1 MTVAKRVVV
10 VCHANTAR
18 SVMAQKLIERML
30 ADRDLAGAIHV
41 SSAGVWSYARDG
53 MIPSLDA
60 RLALREVGI
69 ELAEDAMVSTALRD
83 HPEVLAGADLVVT
96 MTNEQKGLV
105 LALANGRGVT
115 VATLPELAGEHGD
128 IADPAGQGEEAFRAA
143 RDEIMR
149 CLALGFDAL
158 VARVISSLDHGG

>member
-1 MTVAKRVVV
+1 VRKRVLV

-30 ADRDLAGAIHV
+30 AERGLGERLHV
-41 SSAGVWSYARDG
+41 SSAGVWIHARDG

-60 RLALREVGI
+60 RLALKEVGI
-69 ELAEDAMVSTALRD
+69 PLAEDAMASTALRD
-83 HPEVLAGADLVVT
+83 HPELLAAADLVVT
-96 MTNEQKGLV
+96 MTAEQTALV
-105 LALANGRGVT
+105 LALADGEGVD
-115 VATLPELAGEHGD
+115 VVTLPELAGESGD

-149 CLALGFDAL
+149 CLALGFDRMI
-158 VARVISSLDHGG
+158 ARVTGG

>member
-1 MTVAKRVVV
+1 VTRRVLV

-30 ADRDLAGAIHV
+30 AERGLAGRIEV
-41 SSAGVWSYARDG
+41 SSAGVWVHARDR

-69 ELAEDAMVSTALRD
+69 ELAEDGMASTALRD
-83 HPEVLAGADLVVT
+83 HPEILAAAHLVVT
-96 MTNEQKGLV
+96 MTAEQTVLV
-105 LALANGRGVT
+105 RAIANGTRVD
-115 VATLPELAGEHGD
+115 VVTLPELAGESGD

-149 CLALGFDAL
+149 CLALGFDRMIERAT
-158 VARVISSLDHGG
+158 GG

>member
-1 MTVAKRVVV
+1 VRKRVLV

-30 ADRDLAGAIHV
+30 VERGLGEHLHV
-41 SSAGVWSYARDG
+41 SSAGVWIHARDG

-60 RLALREVGI
+60 RLALKEVGI
-69 ELAEDAMVSTALRD
+69 LLAEDGMASTALRE
-83 HPEVLAGADLVVT
+83 HPEILEAADLVVT
-96 MTNEQKGLV
+96 MTVEQTVLV
-105 LALANGRGVT
+105 LALADGRGVD
-115 VATLPELAGEHGD
+115 VVTLPELAGESGD

-149 CLALGFDAL
+149 CLALGFDRM
-158 VARVISSLDHGG
+158 VARVTGG

>member
-1 MTVAKRVVV
+1 MTRRVLV

-30 ADRDLAGAIHV
+30 AERGLDGRIEV
-41 SSAGVWSYARDG
+41 RSAGVWVHARDR

-69 ELAEDAMVSTALRD
+69 ELAEDGMVSTALRD
-83 HPEVLAGADLVVT
+83 HPEILEAADLVVA
-96 MTNEQKGLV
+96 MTTEQTYLV
-105 LALANGRGVT
+105 RALAGDGGV
-115 VATLPELAGEHGD
+115 VNVVTLPELAGESGD

-149 CLALGFDAL
+149 CLTLGFDRMIERAL
-158 VARVISSLDHGG
+158 GG

>member
-1 MTVAKRVVV
+1 VRKRVLV

-30 ADRDLAGAIHV
+30 AERGLGDSLHV
-41 SSAGVWSYARDG
+41 SSAGVWKHARDG

-60 RLALREVGI
+60 RLALKEVGI
-69 ELAEDAMVSTALRD
+69 HLAEYGMASTALAE
-83 HPEVLAGADLVVT
+83 HPEILETADLVVT
-96 MTNEQKGLV
+96 MTAEQSALV
-105 LALANGRGVT
+105 HALANGRGVD
-115 VATLPELAGEHGD
+115 VVTLPELAGEHGD

-149 CLALGFDAL
+149 CLALGFDRMI
-158 VARVISSLDHGG
+158 ARVTGG

>member
-1 MTVAKRVVV
+1 VGLALTVKRLVV

-18 SVMAQKLIERML
+18 SVMAHKLIERML
-30 ADRDLAGAIHV
+30 DERGLAEVIAV
-41 SSAGVWSYARDG
+41 SSAGVWTYARDG

-69 ELAEDAMVSTALRD
+69 ELAEDAMTSTALRD
-83 HPEVLAGADLVVT
+83 HPEVLVAADLVVT
-96 MTNEQKGLV
+96 MTNEQKALV
-105 LALANGRGVT
+105 AALADGHPVVVT
-115 VATLPELAGEHGD
+115 TLPELAGEHGD

-158 VARVISSLDHGG
+158 LARTLR

>member
-1 MTVAKRVVV
+1 

-30 ADRDLAGAIHV
+30 DERGLRARLHV
-41 SSAGVWSYARDG
+41 SSAGVWMYARDG

-69 ELAEDAMVSTALRD
+69 ELAEHAMASTALRE
-83 HPEVLAGADLVVT
+83 HPELLDHAHLVVT
-96 MTNEQKGLV
+96 MTEEQRAIV
-105 LALANGRGVT
+105 LGQANGRGLTVT
-115 VATLPELAGEHGD
+115 TLRELAGERGD

-149 CLALGFDAL
+149 CLTLGFDSLVHRAL
-158 VARVISSLDHGG
+158 S

>member
-1 MTVAKRVVV
+1 MRKRLLV

-30 ADRDLAGAIHV
+30 DERGLADRIEVA
-41 SSAGVWSYARDG
+41 SAGVWTYARDG

-60 RLALREVGI
+60 RLALREIGI
-69 ELAEDAMVSTALRD
+69 ELAEDGMASRALRE
-83 HPEVLAGADLVVT
+83 HPEILEAADLVVA
-96 MTNEQKGLV
+96 MTTEQTYLV
-105 LALANGRGVT
+105 RALADGRGVN
-115 VATLPELAGEHGD
+115 VVTLPELAGESGD

-149 CLALGFDAL
+149 CLDLGFDRM
-158 VARVISSLDHGG
+158 VQRVSVV

>member
-1 MTVAKRVVV
+1 

-30 ADRDLAGAIHV
+30 DERGLQPRVHV
-41 SSAGVWSYARDG
+41 SSAGVWTHARDG

-60 RLALREVGI
+60 RLALKEVGI
-69 ELAEDAMVSTALRD
+69 HLPEYAMSSTALRE
-83 HPEVLAGADLVVT
+83 HPELLDTAHLVVAMTEEQRAIVLAHAD
-96 MTNEQKGLV
+96 
-105 LALANGRGVT
+105 GRGLA
-115 VATLPELAGEHGD
+115 VATLRELAGELGD

-149 CLALGFDAL
+149 CLALGFDRLVQRAL
-158 VARVISSLDHGG
+158 A

>member
-1 MTVAKRVVV
+1 VLV

-30 ADRDLAGAIHV
+30 AERGLGEHLHV
-41 SSAGVWSYARDG
+41 SSAGVWTYARDG

-60 RLALREVGI
+60 RLALKEVGI
-69 ELAEDAMVSTALRD
+69 QLAEDGMASTALRE
-83 HPEVLAGADLVVT
+83 HPEILEAADLVVT
-96 MTNEQKGLV
+96 MTAEQTALV
-105 LALANGRGVT
+105 RALAPGGGVD
-115 VATLPELAGEHGD
+115 VVTLAELAGESGD

-149 CLALGFDAL
+149 CLALGFDRM
-158 VARVISSLDHGG
+158 VARVTGG